1 MRRWIVAIGVGLLVL
16 SEMLF
21 AVPYLF
27 AQSSGGAFEQL
38 SPGNQK
44 ITRALFE
51 AQPTQPPPGTRR
63 LTLDEI
69 AARKRGEGWGR
80 VFDGMRAE
88 GLTTTKNLGQSV
100 SSFNHRHHV
109 STGTMTTAA
118 NRTVRTGGN
127 SANAGRHAAVKTNNG
142 DHHAQTVVTARGATT
157 TAGAQSS
164 GGSVATGAG
173 HGAGRT
179 K

>member
-1 MRRWIVAIGVGLLVL
+1 MRRWIVAIGVALLVL
-16 SEMLF
+16 SEMLL

-44 ITRALFE
+44 IARALFE
-51 AQPTQPPPGTRR
+51 AQPTQPPAGTRR

-80 VFDGMRAE
+80 VFDGMKAE
-88 GLTTTKNLGQSV
+88 RLTTTKNLGQSV
-100 SSFNHRHHV
+100 SSFNKRHHV
-109 STGTMTTAA
+109 STGTMTTAS
-118 NRTVRTGGN
+118 NRTVRTDGN
-127 SANAGRHAAVKTNNG
+127 SANAGRHSAVKTNNG
-142 DHHAQTVVTARGATT
+142 DHHGQTVVTARGAAT
-157 TAGAQSS
+157 TAAAPSS
-164 GGSVATGAG
+164 GRSVATGGG